1 MLGFKSWKQR
11 FEKSSSS
18 KRLQQANRRAPAV
31 VERATSVERLED
43 RILLFAVSGNAW
55 PNKNLITISFM
66 PDGTA
71 MGGGTNNLNAA
82 FNLKFGTAAAWQNQ
96 VLKAAQYW
104 AQQTNINFAVVS
116 DNGGATGSGSN
127 QQGDPNFGDIRIGG
141 FNFGN
146 STLAQAFLPPPVNNY
161 SVAGDIQINT
171 GATFNIGAASDLFTV
186 MVHEFGHALGLNHA
200 TSTSACMY
208 ATYNGIDSALNAD
221 DISGIKAIYS
231 AGAVRAKDAYD
242 LAASNETTS
251 TAKLV
256 TLDTTSKALVINGM
270 DLTTSTDIDYY
281 KFVVPTGST
290 TTLKATVV
298 STGLSLLSPK
308 VEIVVGTTTVATG
321 AAGATEYGSAEL
333 ATYTNATNLAA
344 GKTVLIKVSS
354 ANALAAFKTGK
365 YALLLNMGTGADP
378 VYTKP
383 TTTLANGTPLSSG
396 GGVALKLG
404 AETLVNAASTA
415 IQQTS
420 DRSVATSPN
429 GESVVTW
436 ASQNQDGSGW
446 GVYARRYDA
455 NGVPLGNEF
464 RVNTTTAGDQLEPS
478 VAVDI
483 AGNFTIAWTSPDAN
497 GTGIFAQQY
506 DHLGTALG
514 GEYQVNVTTAG
525 NQSAANVGMDG
536 VGNVLVS
543 WTSAGQD
550 GSGAGIYAQKYNTGL
565 DVTTGMLKGMLG
577 LATLTESSSTYGGGE
592 FRVNTATTGDQT
604 DSSVAINRT
613 NGDYVITWTSAGQ
626 DGSGAGIYAQRFS
639 GSTGAA
645 AGTEF
650 KVNTTTAGDQTDAFV
665 AVNRFN
671 SEFVVTW
678 TSASDG
684 SGKGI
689 YAQRYNAGGV
699 AQGAQFLVNT
709 STAGDQFD
717 STVAIDGAGEIF
729 AMWTNA
735 GVTANGLQI
744 YGQQFDKFGVKKEG
758 EFVVNSTT
766 TSDQS
771 CASVSIDMFGR
782 VIVAWSGN
790 GNGDANGVS
799 FQRFRTDLH
808 GLEAEGHDHDH
819 GHQGE
824 GSHADDDEYFDLDPI
839 LDAMYGRAEQ
849 SHNQQHDV
857 NPGSGAGA
865 DRRYEQPVTLR
876 LNNLSEPPSATES
889 LDRGSI
895 SRHHVGLAELAEL
908 PLDIDSLF
916 GSDAWLNGGHYRGV
930 NGRA

>member
-11 FEKSSSS
+11 FKKSYS
-18 KRLQQANRRAPAV
+18 KRFQQANRRTPEV
-31 VERATSVERLED
+31 VERAIDVERLED
-43 RILLFAVSGNAW
+43 RILLYAASGNAW
-55 PNKNLITISFM
+55 PNKSLITISFM
-66 PDGTA
+66 PDGTNL
-71 MGGGTNNLNAA
+71 GGTTTSNLVAT
-82 FNLKFGTAAAWQNQ
+82 FNTKFGAAATWQNQ

-116 DNGGATGSGSN
+116 DNGGAAGSGSN

-161 SVAGDIQINT
+161 SIAGDIQINT
-171 GATFNIGAASDLFTV
+171 GAVFNIGSASDLFTV

-208 ATYNGIDSALNAD
+208 ATYNGVDSALNAD

-242 LAASNETTS
+242 LAASNETTA

-256 TLDTTSKALVINGM
+256 TLDTTSKALVINSM

-281 KFVVPTGST
+281 KFVVPAGST

-308 VEIVVGTTTVATG
+308 VEIVIGTTTKATG

-333 ATYTNATNLAA
+333 ATYTNATDLAA
-344 GKTVLIKVSS
+344 GKTVLIKVTS
-354 ANALAAFKTGK
+354 ANSLAAFKTGK
-365 YALLLNMGTGADP
+365 YALILNMGTAADP
-378 VYTKP
+378 AYTKP
-383 TTTLANGTPLSSG
+383 NTTLANGTPLSSG

-404 AETLVNAASTA
+404 AETLVNSASTTA
-415 IQQTS
+415 QQTS
-420 DRSVATSPN
+420 DRSVATSPD
-429 GESVVTW
+429 GQSIVTW

-446 GVYARRYDA
+446 GVYARQYDE
-455 NGVPLGNEF
+455 NGLPLSNEF

-483 AGNFTIAWTSPDAN
+483 AGNFTIVWTSPDAS

-506 DHLGTALG
+506 DIFGTPLGL
-514 GEYQVNVTTAG
+514 EYQVNVTTAG
-525 NQSAANVGMDG
+525 NQTAPSVGMDG
-536 VGNVLVS
+536 LGNVLVS
-543 WTSAGQD
+543 WTSAAQD
-550 GSGAGIYAQKYNTGL
+550 GSGTGIYAQKYNTGL
-565 DVTTGMLKGMLG
+565 STTVGYLKGLDG
-577 LATLTESSSTYGGGE
+577 VASLTEASSSFGGGE
-592 FRVNTATTGDQT
+592 FRVNTTATGDQT
-604 DSSVAINRT
+604 DSSVAMNRT

-626 DGSGAGIYAQRFS
+626 DGSGAGIYAQRYS

-645 AGTEF
+645 AGSEF

-665 AVNRFN
+665 TVHRTN
-671 SEFVVTW
+671 SDFVITW

-684 SGKGI
+684 SGKGV

-709 STAGDQFD
+709 STTGDQYD
-717 STVAIDGAGEIF
+717 STVAMDLTGELF
-729 AMWTNA
+729 VMWTNA
-735 GVTANGLQI
+735 GVTANGQQV
-744 YGQQFDKFGVKKEG
+744 YGQQFDKFGVKKEA

-766 TSDQS
+766 TADQS
-771 CASVSIDMFGR
+771 GASVSIDQYGR

-799 FQRFRTDLH
+799 FQRYRTDLH
-808 GLEAEGHDHDH
+808 GISADEHDH
-819 GHQGE
+819 GHADAGDQEDAAHEAVLAALRGPQE
-824 GSHADDDEYFDLDPI
+824 QHRSHQP
-839 LDAMYGRAEQ
+839 DANPASGAETHHRYNRSESGRRTHNAEQ
-849 SHNQQHDV
+849 RSTTESTINV
-857 NPGSGAGA
+857 
-865 DRRYEQPVTLR
+865 
-876 LNNLSEPPSATES
+876 NLS
-889 LDRGSI
+889 R
-895 SRHHVGLAELAEL
+895 RHAGLAELAEL
-908 PLDIDSLF
+908 PAAIDTLF
-916 GSDAWLNGGHYRGV
+916 GSEAWLSGRHYRSL